1 MLMFHE
7 PFLVLV
13 FLNKCDLLDKKL
25 KSGVSVKKYIP
36 RYGDREN
43 TMPIFGRCESW
54 NNLSASY
61 TRFSHCL

>member
-43 TMPIFGRCESW
+43 TMPIFGRCES
-54 NNLSASY
+54 
-61 TRFSHCL
+61 